1 VKEIENHIESIITR
15 KISGEISADEEYVLD
30 KWLVESDEN
39 GRYFK
44 NLQKIYSQANEG
56 ISMDIPAIDVNQE
69 WQRFKNSVQT
79 ENTSPT
85 YQTNWIRI
93 AASIVIIA
101 VLGYLIWFNAFQS
114 KSITVLAEHSGQ
126 LITLP
131 DNSVVTLNKDA
142 TITYPTAF
150 ADDSRIVIVKGEAFF
165 EVTRNEKKPFT
176 VNLGLSSVEVLGT
189 SFNINAED
197 NNDKIEVVVNTGKVR
212 FSASS
217 SNETVVLT
225 KGEKGTF
232 MKNTNMIS
240 KVQNK
245 DVNFMAW
252 KTRKIVFNDVGL
264 DVVIQTVNKIYNSQ
278 ITFSTDVGKNCKVTV
293 SFDNQSIEAILSVL
307 ELTLDLEY
315 KKTGD
320 IIEVVKT
327 GC

>member
-1 VKEIENHIESIITR
+1 MKELENHIESIITR
-15 KISGEISADEEYVLD
+15 KISGEIATDEQLVLD
-30 KWLVESDEN
+30 EWLAVSAEN
-39 GRYFK
+39 ERYFQ
-44 NLQKIYSQANEG
+44 NLQKIYSQATEATSEG
-56 ISMDIPAIDVNQE
+56 MPRIDVNEE
-69 WQRFKNSVQT
+69 WQRFKNSVRP
-79 ENTSPT
+79 ESARAT

-93 AASIVIIA
+93 AASVVVIA
-101 VLGYLIWFNAFQS
+101 VLGYLIWFNAFRADNL
-114 KSITVLAEHSGQ
+114 TVLADHSGQ
-126 LITLP
+126 IITLP

-142 TITYPTAF
+142 TITYPRAF
-150 ADDSRIVIVKGEAFF
+150 ADDSRTIIMKGEAFF

-197 NNDKIEVVVNTGKVR
+197 DNDRIEVVVNTGKVR
-212 FSASS
+212 FATSKES
-217 SNETVVLT
+217 VVLI

-232 MKNTNMIS
+232 MKNMKMIS

-245 DVNFMAW
+245 DINFMAW
-252 KTRKIVFNDVGL
+252 KTRQLVFNDVDL
-264 DVVIQTVNKIYNSQ
+264 DVVIQTVNKIYDSQ

-315 KKTGD
+315 KKTGN

>member
-1 VKEIENHIESIITR
+1 MV
-15 KISGEISADEEYVLD
+15 V
-30 KWLVESDEN
+30 
-39 GRYFK
+39 
-44 NLQKIYSQANEG
+44 
-56 ISMDIPAIDVNQE
+56 
-69 WQRFKNSVQT
+69 
-79 ENTSPT
+79 
-85 YQTNWIRI
+85 
-93 AASIVIIA
+93 IA

-114 KSITVLAEHSGQ
+114 DNITVLADHSGQ

-142 TITYPTAF
+142 TITFPREF
-150 ADDSRIVIVKGEAFF
+150 ADDNRKVIMKGEAFF

-197 NNDKIEVVVNTGKVR
+197 NNDRIEVVVNTGKVR
-212 FSASS
+212 FATNSGTES
-217 SNETVVLT
+217 VDLI

-232 MKNTNMIS
+232 IKNMNMIS
-240 KVQNK
+240 KVQNS

-252 KTRKIVFNDVGL
+252 KTRKIVFNDVDL
-264 DVVIQTVNKIYNSQ
+264 DLVIQTVNKIYDSQ

-293 SFDNQSIEAILSVL
+293 SFDNQSVEAILSVL

-320 IIEVVKT
+320 VIEVVKT

>member
-1 VKEIENHIESIITR
+1 MNELENHIESIITR
-15 KISGEISADEEYVLD
+15 KISGEIAADEQHGLD
-30 KWLVESDEN
+30 EWLSVSDEN
-39 GRYFK
+39 ERYFL
-44 NLQKIYSQANEG
+44 NLQKIYSQANKSKSE
-56 ISMDIPAIDVNQE
+56 DIPAIDVNVE
-69 WQRFKNSVQT
+69 WQRFKNSVQPEST
-79 ENTSPT
+79 KTT

-93 AASIVIIA
+93 AASVVVIA

-142 TITYPTAF
+142 TITYPRAF
-150 ADDSRIVIVKGEAFF
+150 ADDSRTVIMKGEAFF

-197 NNDKIEVVVNTGKVR
+197 NNDRIEVVVNTGKVR
-212 FSASS
+212 FGTSS
-217 SNETVVLT
+217 GKETVVLT

-232 MKNTNMIS
+232 MKNMNMIS

-245 DVNFMAW
+245 DINFMAW
-252 KTRKIVFNDVGL
+252 KTRKIVFNDVDL
-264 DVVIQTVNKIYNSQ
+264 DIVIQTVNKIYNSK

-315 KKTGD
+315 KKTGN